1 MREPRDRWPII
12 NNPAD
17 ERAAV
22 RAMVVRMHNE
32 DRRWR
37 MPLAVSEDELLTG
50 YAQEAGDGQQ

>member
-1 MREPRDRWPII
+1 MNDRWPII

-50 YAQEAGDGQQ
+50 YAQEADDGQQ